1 MLSLNRLTTTIQR
14 NSHFIRQSS
23 TCLVDHLKYHN
34 ITSIYNE
41 NGLRSYSSSTSSSTK
56 KKYSSELNKY
66 RNIGIIAHVDAGKTT
81 TCERMLYYSGM
92 IKRIGEVHKGDT
104 VMDHLKM
111 ERERGITITAATI
124 TFPWKENRIN
134 LVDTPGHVDFT
145 VEVERSVRVMDGAVA
160 IFDAVAG
167 VQAQSITVWNQAERY
182 RVPRVAFVNKMDR
195 EGATADKTL
204 KMLKSR
210 LNALPL
216 PLQMPI
222 DVGPMFGSV
231 VDLIKMNVIGWSGE
245 KGELVETTE
254 LRDYPEEIVSRAQQE
269 REHLITTLAD
279 IDEDAMQEFLETDG
293 QLSDESIRA
302 AIRRVTIGMKAIPIL
317 YGSSLK
323 NKGVQQLLDSIV
335 EYLPSPIDREPPSA
349 TDMSTQKPMTITPST
364 KEPLCALAFK
374 VVHDKRRGL
383 IVFTRVYSGVLK
395 AGTVVYNSRKA
406 GEKERVQKLLQ
417 VAADDME
424 EIQELRAGDIGAV
437 LGLKGVCTGDTLVY
451 EAPSDKGLKPVL
463 KGIVNPPPVFF
474 CALEPDTEKDY
485 QPLIEALETI
495 QKEDPSFLYQITE
508 SQQILISGMGEL
520 HLEIIKDRLDNHFK
534 VGCRM
539 GRMQVS
545 YKGTI
550 DESIREDDIF
560 ESFDVQ
566 TSTGPKTYCAGL
578 SLTLEPTEPG
588 TGTEVKFDLD
598 DQTLNSIDKS
608 VLDKLKLAIVEG
620 GESAF
625 QRGLPL
631 GFPATDLRLTV
642 HRIDYRSDNDSPPLA
657 FRNCVIR
664 SVMKMGDQAGSVILE
679 PMMNLEISVDEK
691 YLGSVLSDLSR
702 QRRGTIKEVGMEKN
716 THIISAL
723 VPLKEMIGY
732 STQLRSVTHGN
743 ASFTMEYSH
752 NGRVNSNEVE
762 KILKEIRGY

>member
-1 MLSLNRLTTTIQR
+1 MLSL
-14 NSHFIRQSS
+14 
-23 TCLVDHLKYHN
+23 
-34 ITSIYNE
+34 
-41 NGLRSYSSSTSSSTK
+41 LRSQCRGVATRSVPSWSTRTYFTQKDASK
-56 KKYSSELNKY
+56 KKYSSELAKY

-92 IKRIGEVHKGDT
+92 IRRIGEVHKGDT

-124 TFPWKENRIN
+124 TFPWQNHRIN

-167 VQAQSITVWNQAERY
+167 VQAQSITVWNQADRY
-182 RVPRVAFVNKMDR
+182 QVPRIAFVNKMDR
-195 EGATADKTL
+195 EGATAEKTL
-204 KMLKSR
+204 KMMQAR
-210 LNALPL
+210 LNAVPL
-216 PLQMPI
+216 PLQIPV
-222 DVGPMFGSV
+222 DVGPMFGAV
-231 VDLIKMNVIGWSGE
+231 VDLVDMKVITWEGD
-245 KGELVETTE
+245 KGEQVEIHDILTYGGE
-254 LRDYPEEIVSRAQQE
+254 QLMARAKAHRDQ
-269 REHLITTLAD
+269 LLTTLVD
-279 IDEDAMQEFLETDG
+279 LDEQLMQEYFEKDG
-293 QLSDESIRA
+293 DVSDTTLRA
-302 AIRRVTIGMKAIPIL
+302 AVRRATVAMKAVPTMF
-317 YGSSLK
+317 GSSLK
-323 NKGVQQLLDSIV
+323 NKGVQQVMDSVIH
-335 EYLPSPIDREPPSA
+335 YLPSPLDRDPPTA
-349 TDMSTQKPMTITPST
+349 VDMRTNKTVSIAANT
-364 KEPLCALAFK
+364 KDPLVALAFK

-383 IVFTRVYSGVLK
+383 IVFSRVYAGVLK
-395 AGTVVYNSRKA
+395 AGTTIFNAKKG

-424 EIQELRAGDIGAV
+424 EISELRAGDIGAI
-437 LGLKGVCTGDTLVY
+437 LGLRDVSTGDTLIY
-451 EAPSDKGLKPVL
+451 EPSNDRALRPVL

-485 QPLIEALETI
+485 NPLIEALEI
-495 QKEDPSFLYQITE
+495 LQREDPSFLYHISE
-508 SQQILISGMGEL
+508 AQQILISGMGEL

-534 VGCRM
+534 VACTM

-550 DESIREDDIF
+550 SESIREDDIV

-566 TSTGPKTYCAGL
+566 TSAGVKTYTAGV
-578 SLTLEPTEPG
+578 SISMEPLEPG
-588 TGTEVKFDLD
+588 TGNQIKFELED
-598 DQTLNSIDKS
+598 SVVESMEKS
-608 VLDKLKLAIVEG
+608 VLDRVKQSITEG
-620 GESAF
+620 IESSF

-631 GFPATDLRLTV
+631 GFPV
-642 HRIDYRSDNDSPPLA
+642 IDVGVTIHGIFYRSEAETPPMA

-664 SVMKMGDQAGSVILE
+664 SILKLGDQAGAVILE
-679 PMMNLEISVDEK
+679 PLMNLEISVDEK

-732 STQLRSVTHGN
+732 STQLRSFTHGN

-752 NGRVNSNEVE
+752 NGRVSANEVA
-762 KILKEIRGY
+762 KVLQEIRGY